1 MDAIEMGEFKD
12 YNVIFGNNGCGK
24 TSLTRAFELLISKDK
39 CIEKYRTIS
48 TAESPSIE
56 FECKDGSYKIE
67 PNSNIGA
74 PSFKVE
80 IYNSGFLH
88 NNAPFNS
95 EFGLKKLDDGIII
108 LEGSVLGEETKEINQ
123 LKNCKE
129 KVEKR
134 KKEIKDENSTET
146 LSAKQESE
154 IKKYDEEIEKIRK
167 KVTSKTIQIILDE
180 IKINNICEVSKNK
193 FKVQEDALTNLEKD
207 FDELDEAM
215 KKFDDLKE
223 MELPKDYQTI
233 KDKLESLF
241 SFDIDK
247 EAGQVSEEIKEHMS
261 KVGREFIEKGIE
273 LQKKMPDNAC
283 PFCTQEITNN
293 IIQVYTSYFN
303 KRIEQFNQDSLEVS
317 GTLKKILEQWNIK
330 EILQSFE
337 RFEPF
342 MKKDFSTNKESLKNA
357 LEQIKV
363 LLEKL
368 QKEVGKKE
376 GAKNEKEF
384 QGIDKKLLENY
395 EKFQKCVDET
405 GNILKQKKEQKK
417 KLDKLKTELK
427 EARIKKAKHDS
438 YDWQKSKEEAERKLS
453 VLNCRHERL
462 NRLLEKINK
471 KLKGL
476 YDQKRPDIETINNYL
491 KALNLPKYSLDKD
504 YRIVL
509 NSDALE
515 NSEAKIILS
524 DGEKT
529 TLAFAYFLA
538 RLKLFYKKED
548 LKNLVVVIDDPIS
561 SLDEQ
566 RIYNTTCLVAKINQE
581 LAREKLSNEENKAQ
595 VFVLTHNHTFMAR
608 LINMI
613 GKHARYLQ
621 LERHQG
627 QLKIVCKDKANGYF
641 DTFYLLLFKE
651 VYEFAKRETV
661 QDDFNEAIN
670 YGNKIRILLE
680 SFLKINFID
689 SFLGEDKTFKE
700 DNIKKLIETADN
712 QVRLSF
718 SNLPFSEN
726 EHSIEDKDA
735 LTKKFLSIIKG
746 LHLESHGSV
755 MDFFSPYKISLED
768 VQEFAKIAI
777 NAMKILNPY
786 QTHSYVESVDK
797 KLKTR
802 NNMRIVFMGTPG
814 FAEVILRALV
824 GNKDIEVVGLFTQM
838 DKPFGRKK
846 ELKAPETKIY
856 ILENHLNIPIFQPQS
871 LKEPE
876 VQILKALK
884 PDFIVVVAYG
894 KILSKEVLS
903 IAPCINV
910 HASLLPK
917 YRGASP
923 IHEMIL
929 NDDKIY
935 GISTMLMDTGLDS
948 GDILESASFLRE
960 DYLDL
965 ETLRSKLVH
974 MGATLLLSTLKNFSS
989 ITRKPQDHAQASF
1002 CKKITKADGL
1012 VGFKDAKSLFL
1023 KSLAFK
1029 SWPEIFLENSLKLL
1043 GVELVEN
1050 EKSHK
1055 EGEILEIDE
1064 KGVLVGCL
1072 KGSVRIARLQAV
1084 GKKPL
1089 KAKDYLNGK
1098 RLKAGGILT

>member
-24 TSLTRAFELLISKDK
+24 TSLTRAFELLISKNK

-56 FECKDGSYKIE
+56 FECKDRSYKIE

-80 IYNSGFLH
+80 IYNSDFLH

-108 LEGSVLGEETKEINQ
+108 LESSVLGEETKEINQ

-134 KKEIKDENSTET
+134 QKKIKDENSTET

-167 KVTSKTIQIILDE
+167 KVTSKTIQITLDE

-303 KRIEQFNQDSLEVS
+303 KSIEQFNQDSLEVS

-342 MKKDFSTNKESLKNA
+342 MKKDSSTNKESLKNA

-368 QKEVGKKE
+368 QKEVDKKW
-376 GAKNEKEF
+376 GVKNKEKF
-384 QGIDKKLLENY
+384 QETDKKLLENY

-405 GNILKQKKEQKK
+405 RNILKQKKGQKE
-417 KLDKLKTELK
+417 KLEKLKTELK

-476 YDQKRPDIETINNYL
+476 YDQKRPDIKTINNYL

-538 RLKLFYKKED
+538 CLKLFYKKED

-670 YGNKIRILLE
+670 YGNKVRILLE

-689 SFLGEDKTFKE
+689 SFLGEDKTFKKE
-700 DNIKKLIETADN
+700 KIEKLIETADGEVELN
-712 QVRLSF
+712 F
-718 SNLPFSEN
+718 SKLPFSEN

-735 LTKKFLSIIKG
+735 LTEKFLSIIKG
-746 LHLESHGSV
+746 LHLESHGSI
-755 MDFFSPYKISLED
+755 MDFFSPYKISLKD
-768 VQEFAKIAI
+768 VQRFARIAI

-786 QTHSYVESVDK
+786 QTHSY
-797 KLKTR
+797 
-802 NNMRIVFMGTPG
+802 M
-814 FAEVILRALV
+814 
-824 GNKDIEVVGLFTQM
+824 EVV
-838 DKPFGRKK
+838 D
-846 ELKAPETKIY
+846 
-856 ILENHLNIPIFQPQS
+856 
-871 LKEPE
+871 
-876 VQILKALK
+876 
-884 PDFIVVVAYG
+884 
-894 KILSKEVLS
+894 
-903 IAPCINV
+903 
-910 HASLLPK
+910 
-917 YRGASP
+917 
-923 IHEMIL
+923 
-929 NDDKIY
+929 
-935 GISTMLMDTGLDS
+935 
-948 GDILESASFLRE
+948 
-960 DYLDL
+960 
-965 ETLRSKLVH
+965 
-974 MGATLLLSTLKNFSS
+974 
-989 ITRKPQDHAQASF
+989 
-1002 CKKITKADGL
+1002 
-1012 VGFKDAKSLFL
+1012 
-1023 KSLAFK
+1023 
-1029 SWPEIFLENSLKLL
+1029 
-1043 GVELVEN
+1043 
-1050 EKSHK
+1050 
-1055 EGEILEIDE
+1055 
-1064 KGVLVGCL
+1064 
-1072 KGSVRIARLQAV
+1072 
-1084 GKKPL
+1084 
-1089 KAKDYLNGK
+1089 
-1098 RLKAGGILT
+1098 

>member
-1 MDAIEMGEFKD
+1 MAINIKKIKSFKAFCGLDAIEMGEFKD

-24 TSLTRAFELLISKDK
+24 TSLTRAFELLIPKNK
-39 CIEKYRTIS
+39 HIEKYCTIS

-56 FECKDGSYKIE
+56 FECKEDGSYKSYKIE
-67 PNSNIGA
+67 PNSNIEE

-80 IYNSGFLH
+80 IYNSDFLH

-95 EFGLKKLDDGIII
+95 EFGLKKLDDGVII

-123 LKNCKE
+123 LKNCRE
-129 KVEKR
+129 KVEKSQ
-134 KKEIKDENSTET
+134 KKIKDENSSET
-146 LSAKQESE
+146 LSAKQESA
-154 IKKYDEEIEKIRK
+154 IKKYDKEIEKIRK
-167 KVTSKTIQIILDE
+167 EMTSKTIQITLDE

-342 MKKDFSTNKESLKNA
+342 MKKDSSTNEESLKNA

-368 QKEVGKKE
+368 QKEVDKKW
-376 GAKNEKEF
+376 GVKNKEKF
-384 QGIDKKLLENY
+384 QETDKKLLENY

-405 GNILKQKKEQKK
+405 RNILKQKKEQKE
-417 KLDKLKTELK
+417 KLEKLKTELK

-462 NRLLEKINK
+462 NRLLEKIDK
-471 KLKGL
+471 KLKEL

-581 LAREKLSNEENKAQ
+581 LAREKLSNEKEKAQ

-613 GKHARYLQ
+613 GKHARYFQ
-621 LERHQG
+621 LERYQG

-651 VYEFAKRETV
+651 VYAFAKRETV

-670 YGNKIRILLE
+670 YVNKVRILLE

-689 SFLGEDKTFKE
+689 SFLGENKTFKE
-700 DNIKKLIETADN
+700 DNIKKLIETADGEVELN
-712 QVRLSF
+712 F
-718 SNLPFSEN
+718 SKLPFSEN

-735 LTKKFLSIIKG
+735 LTEKFLSIIKG

-755 MDFFSPYKISLED
+755 MDFFSPYKISLKD
-768 VQEFAKIAI
+768 IQRFARIAI

-786 QTHSYVESVDK
+786 QIHSY
-797 KLKTR
+797 
-802 NNMRIVFMGTPG
+802 M
-814 FAEVILRALV
+814 
-824 GNKDIEVVGLFTQM
+824 EVV
-838 DKPFGRKK
+838 D
-846 ELKAPETKIY
+846 
-856 ILENHLNIPIFQPQS
+856 
-871 LKEPE
+871 
-876 VQILKALK
+876 
-884 PDFIVVVAYG
+884 
-894 KILSKEVLS
+894 
-903 IAPCINV
+903 
-910 HASLLPK
+910 
-917 YRGASP
+917 
-923 IHEMIL
+923 
-929 NDDKIY
+929 
-935 GISTMLMDTGLDS
+935 
-948 GDILESASFLRE
+948 
-960 DYLDL
+960 
-965 ETLRSKLVH
+965 
-974 MGATLLLSTLKNFSS
+974 
-989 ITRKPQDHAQASF
+989 
-1002 CKKITKADGL
+1002 
-1012 VGFKDAKSLFL
+1012 
-1023 KSLAFK
+1023 
-1029 SWPEIFLENSLKLL
+1029 
-1043 GVELVEN
+1043 
-1050 EKSHK
+1050 
-1055 EGEILEIDE
+1055 
-1064 KGVLVGCL
+1064 
-1072 KGSVRIARLQAV
+1072 
-1084 GKKPL
+1084 
-1089 KAKDYLNGK
+1089 
-1098 RLKAGGILT
+1098 

>member
-1 MDAIEMGEFKD
+1 MDAIEMDEFKH
-12 YNVIFGNNGCGK
+12 YNIIFGNNGCGK
-24 TSLTRAFELLISKDK
+24 TSLTRAFELLISKNK
-39 CIEKYRTIS
+39 HIEKYRTIS

-56 FECKDGSYKIE
+56 FECKDESYTIE

-80 IYNSGFLH
+80 IYNSDFLH

-95 EFGLKKLDDGIII
+95 EFGLKELDDGVII

-123 LKNCKE
+123 LKDFMG
-129 KVEKR
+129 KVEKE
-134 KKEIKDENSTET
+134 KKKIKDENSAET
-146 LSAKQESE
+146 LIAKQESE
-154 IKKYDEEIEKIRK
+154 IKKCDEEIEKIRK
-167 KVTSKTIQIILDE
+167 KVTSRTIQITLDE
-180 IKINNICEVSKNK
+180 IKINNFCEVSKNH
-193 FKVQEDALTNLEKD
+193 FKYQEDALTNLEKD

-215 KKFDDLKE
+215 KEFDDLKE
-223 MELPKDYQTI
+223 MKLPKDYQTI

-247 EAGQVSEEIKEHMS
+247 EAGQVSKEIKEHIS

-293 IIQVYTSYFN
+293 IIQAYTSYFN
-303 KRIEQFNQDSLEVS
+303 KSIEQFNQKSLKMSE
-317 GTLKKILEQWNIK
+317 TLKKILEQWNIK

-342 MKKDFSTNKESLKNA
+342 MKKDFSTNKESLENA

-376 GAKNEKEF
+376 GVKNEKEF
-384 QGIDKKLLENY
+384 QETDKKLSENY
-395 EKFQKCVDET
+395 ENLQKCVDET
-405 GNILKQKKEQKK
+405 RNILKQKKEQKE
-417 KLDKLKTELK
+417 KLEKLKTELK

-515 NSEAKIILS
+515 NSEANIILS

-581 LAREKLSNEENKAQ
+581 LAREKLSNEEDKAQ
-595 VFVLTHNHTFMAR
+595 VFVLTHNHTFMVR
-608 LINMI
+608 LINMV
-613 GKHARYLQ
+613 GKHACYFQ

-627 QLKIVCKDKANGYF
+627 QLKIVCKDKVKGYF

-651 VYEFAKRETV
+651 VYVFAKKEKV

-670 YGNKIRILLE
+670 YGNKVRVLLE
-680 SFLKINFID
+680 GFLKINFIN
-689 SFLGEDKTFKE
+689 SFLGANSVFDEDK
-700 DNIKKLIETADN
+700 IKKLIETADN

-718 SNLPFSEN
+718 SNLPFSN
-726 EHSIEDKDA
+726 EYSIKDKDA
-735 LTKKFLSIIKG
+735 LTEKFLSIIKG

-755 MDFFSPYKISLED
+755 ADVFNPYKISLKD
-768 VQEFAKIAI
+768 VQKFARIAL

-786 QTHSYVESVDK
+786 QTHSYMGSVD
-797 KLKTR
+797 
-802 NNMRIVFMGTPG
+802 
-814 FAEVILRALV
+814 
-824 GNKDIEVVGLFTQM
+824 
-838 DKPFGRKK
+838 
-846 ELKAPETKIY
+846 
-856 ILENHLNIPIFQPQS
+856 
-871 LKEPE
+871 
-876 VQILKALK
+876 
-884 PDFIVVVAYG
+884 
-894 KILSKEVLS
+894 
-903 IAPCINV
+903 
-910 HASLLPK
+910 
-917 YRGASP
+917 
-923 IHEMIL
+923 
-929 NDDKIY
+929 
-935 GISTMLMDTGLDS
+935 
-948 GDILESASFLRE
+948 
-960 DYLDL
+960 
-965 ETLRSKLVH
+965 
-974 MGATLLLSTLKNFSS
+974 
-989 ITRKPQDHAQASF
+989 
-1002 CKKITKADGL
+1002 
-1012 VGFKDAKSLFL
+1012 
-1023 KSLAFK
+1023 
-1029 SWPEIFLENSLKLL
+1029 
-1043 GVELVEN
+1043 
-1050 EKSHK
+1050 
-1055 EGEILEIDE
+1055 
-1064 KGVLVGCL
+1064 
-1072 KGSVRIARLQAV
+1072 
-1084 GKKPL
+1084 
-1089 KAKDYLNGK
+1089 
-1098 RLKAGGILT
+1098 

>member
-1 MDAIEMGEFKD
+1 MAINVKKIKSFKAFCGLNAIEMGEFKD

-24 TSLTRAFELLISKDK
+24 TSLTRAFELLISKNNH
-39 CIEKYRTIS
+39 IEKYRTIS

-56 FECKDGSYKIE
+56 FECEDGSYKIE
-67 PNSNIGA
+67 PNSNIGV

-80 IYNSGFLH
+80 IYNSDFLH

-95 EFGLKKLDDGIII
+95 EFGLKKLDDGVII

-123 LKNCKE
+123 LKNCRE

-134 KKEIKDENSTET
+134 QKKIKDENDTET
-146 LSAKQESE
+146 LSAEQESA

-167 KVTSKTIQIILDE
+167 EVTSKTIQIAPNE

-193 FKVQEDALTNLEKD
+193 FKYQEDVLTNLKKD
-207 FDELDEAM
+207 FDELNETM
-215 KKFDDLKE
+215 KEFDDLKE
-223 MELPKDYQTI
+223 MESPKDYQTI
-233 KDKLESLF
+233 KVKLESLF

-247 EAGQVSEEIKEHMS
+247 EAGQVSEEIKEHIS

-273 LQKKMPDNAC
+273 LQKEMPNNKC
-283 PFCTQEITNN
+283 PFCAQEITNN
-293 IIQVYTSYFN
+293 IIQDYTNYFN
-303 KRIEQFNQDSLEVS
+303 KSIEQFKQDSLEVS

-368 QKEVGKKE
+368 QKEVGKK
-376 GAKNEKEF
+376 GGVKNEKEF
-384 QGIDKKLLENY
+384 QKIDKKLSENY
-395 EKFQKCVDET
+395 EKLQKCAGET
-405 GNILKQKKEQKK
+405 RNILNQKKEQKK
-417 KLDKLKTELK
+417 KLEKLKKDLK

-438 YDWQKSKEEAERKLS
+438 YDSQKSKEEAKRKLS

-462 NRLLEKINK
+462 NRLLEKIDK
-471 KLKGL
+471 KLKEL

-538 RLKLFYKKED
+538 RLKLFYKKEN
-548 LKNLVVVIDDPIS
+548 LKKLVVVIDDPIS

-581 LAREKLSNEENKAQ
+581 LAREKLSNEKEKAQ

-608 LINMI
+608 LINMV
-613 GKHARYLQ
+613 GKHARYFQ
-621 LERHQG
+621 LERYQG
-627 QLKIVCKDKANGYF
+627 QLKIVCKDEVIGYF

-651 VYEFAKRETV
+651 VYAFAKKEKV

-689 SFLGEDKTFKE
+689 SFLGEKSAFGEDK
-700 DNIKKLIETADN
+700 IKKLIEETDN

-718 SNLPFSEN
+718 SNLPFSN
-726 EHSIEDKDA
+726 SIEDKDA
-735 LTKKFLSIIKG
+735 LTEKFLSIIKG
-746 LHLESHGSV
+746 LHLDSHGSV
-755 MDFFSPYKISLED
+755 MDFFSPYKISLKD

-786 QTHSYVESVDK
+786 QTHSY
-797 KLKTR
+797 
-802 NNMRIVFMGTPG
+802 M
-814 FAEVILRALV
+814 
-824 GNKDIEVVGLFTQM
+824 EVV
-838 DKPFGRKK
+838 D
-846 ELKAPETKIY
+846 
-856 ILENHLNIPIFQPQS
+856 
-871 LKEPE
+871 
-876 VQILKALK
+876 
-884 PDFIVVVAYG
+884 
-894 KILSKEVLS
+894 
-903 IAPCINV
+903 
-910 HASLLPK
+910 
-917 YRGASP
+917 
-923 IHEMIL
+923 
-929 NDDKIY
+929 
-935 GISTMLMDTGLDS
+935 
-948 GDILESASFLRE
+948 
-960 DYLDL
+960 
-965 ETLRSKLVH
+965 
-974 MGATLLLSTLKNFSS
+974 
-989 ITRKPQDHAQASF
+989 
-1002 CKKITKADGL
+1002 
-1012 VGFKDAKSLFL
+1012 
-1023 KSLAFK
+1023 
-1029 SWPEIFLENSLKLL
+1029 
-1043 GVELVEN
+1043 
-1050 EKSHK
+1050 
-1055 EGEILEIDE
+1055 
-1064 KGVLVGCL
+1064 
-1072 KGSVRIARLQAV
+1072 
-1084 GKKPL
+1084 
-1089 KAKDYLNGK
+1089 
-1098 RLKAGGILT
+1098 

>member
-24 TSLTRAFELLISKDK
+24 TSLTRAFELLIPKNNR
-39 CIEKYRTIS
+39 IEKYRTIS

-80 IYNSGFLH
+80 IYNSDFLH
-88 NNAPFNS
+88 NNTPFNS
-95 EFGLKKLDDGIII
+95 EFGLKKLDDGVII
-108 LEGSVLGEETKEINQ
+108 LESSVLGEETKEINQ

-134 KKEIKDENSTET
+134 KKKIKDENSTET

-154 IKKYDEEIEKIRK
+154 IKKYDKEIEKIRK
-167 KVTSKTIQIILDE
+167 EMTSKTIQITLDE

-247 EAGQVSEEIKEHMS
+247 EAGQVSEEIKEHIS

-342 MKKDFSTNKESLKNA
+342 MKKDFSTNKESLKKA

-368 QKEVGKKE
+368 QKEVDKKW
-376 GAKNEKEF
+376 GVKNKEKF
-384 QGIDKKLLENY
+384 QETDKKLLENY

-405 GNILKQKKEQKK
+405 RNILNQKKEQKE

-438 YDWQKSKEEAERKLS
+438 YDWQKSKEEAKRKLS
-453 VLNCRHERL
+453 ILNCRHERL
-462 NRLLEKINK
+462 KHLLEKIDK

-529 TLAFAYFLA
+529 TLAFAYFLV
-538 RLKLFYKKED
+538 RLKLFYKKKD

-581 LAREKLSNEENKAQ
+581 LAREKLSNEENKTQ

-670 YGNKIRILLE
+670 YGNKVRILLE

-689 SFLGEDKTFKE
+689 SFLGEDKTFKKE
-700 DNIKKLIETADN
+700 KIEKLIETADGEVELN
-712 QVRLSF
+712 F
-718 SNLPFSEN
+718 SKLPFSEN

-735 LTKKFLSIIKG
+735 LTEKFLSIIKG

-755 MDFFSPYKISLED
+755 IDFFSPYKISLED
-768 VQEFAKIAI
+768 VQRFAKIAI

-786 QTHSYVESVDK
+786 QTQSYMESVDK
-797 KLKTR
+797 KTK
-802 NNMRIVFMGTPG
+802 
-814 FAEVILRALV
+814 
-824 GNKDIEVVGLFTQM
+824 NKE
-838 DKPFGRKK
+838 
-846 ELKAPETKIY
+846 
-856 ILENHLNIPIFQPQS
+856 
-871 LKEPE
+871 
-876 VQILKALK
+876 
-884 PDFIVVVAYG
+884 
-894 KILSKEVLS
+894 
-903 IAPCINV
+903 
-910 HASLLPK
+910 
-917 YRGASP
+917 
-923 IHEMIL
+923 
-929 NDDKIY
+929 
-935 GISTMLMDTGLDS
+935 
-948 GDILESASFLRE
+948 
-960 DYLDL
+960 
-965 ETLRSKLVH
+965 
-974 MGATLLLSTLKNFSS
+974 
-989 ITRKPQDHAQASF
+989 
-1002 CKKITKADGL
+1002 
-1012 VGFKDAKSLFL
+1012 
-1023 KSLAFK
+1023 
-1029 SWPEIFLENSLKLL
+1029 
-1043 GVELVEN
+1043 
-1050 EKSHK
+1050 
-1055 EGEILEIDE
+1055 
-1064 KGVLVGCL
+1064 
-1072 KGSVRIARLQAV
+1072 
-1084 GKKPL
+1084 
-1089 KAKDYLNGK
+1089 
-1098 RLKAGGILT
+1098 

>member
-1 MDAIEMGEFKD
+1 MAINIKKIKSFKAFCGLDAIEMGEFKD

-24 TSLTRAFELLISKDK
+24 TSLTRAFELLISKNK
-39 CIEKYRTIS
+39 HIEKYRTIS

-56 FECKDGSYKIE
+56 FECKDRSYKIE

-80 IYNSGFLH
+80 IYNSDFLH

-95 EFGLKKLDDGIII
+95 EFGLKKLDDGVII

-123 LKNCKE
+123 LKNCRE

-134 KKEIKDENSTET
+134 QKKIKDENDTET
-146 LSAKQESE
+146 LSAEQESE

-167 KVTSKTIQIILDE
+167 EVTSKPIQITLDD
-180 IKINNICEVSKNK
+180 IKVDDICKVSKNK
-193 FKVQEDALTNLEKD
+193 FKVQEDTLTNLEKD
-207 FDELDEAM
+207 FDELYESM

-273 LQKKMPDNAC
+273 LQKEMPNNKC
-283 PFCTQEITNN
+283 PFCAQEITNN
-293 IIQVYTSYFN
+293 IIQDYTNYFN
-303 KRIEQFNQDSLEVS
+303 KSIEQFKQDSLEVS

-337 RFEPF
+337 RFELF

-368 QKEVGKKE
+368 QKEVGKK
-376 GAKNEKEF
+376 GGVKNEKEF
-384 QGIDKKLLENY
+384 QKIDKKLSENY
-395 EKFQKCVDET
+395 EKLQKCVNET
-405 GNILKQKKEQKK
+405 RNILNQKKEQKE
-417 KLDKLKTELK
+417 KLEKLKTDLK

-462 NRLLEKINK
+462 NRLLEKIDK

-651 VYEFAKRETV
+651 VYAFAKKEKV
-661 QDDFNEAIN
+661 QDNFNEAIN
-670 YGNKIRILLE
+670 YGNKIRTLLE

-689 SFLGEDKTFKE
+689 SFLGGNNVFEKDK
-700 DNIKKLIETADN
+700 IKKLIETAN
-712 QVRLSF
+712 REVALNF
-718 SNLPFSEN
+718 SKLPFN
-726 EHSIEDKDA
+726 KDNNCNIKNKDM
-735 LTKKFLSIIKG
+735 LLKEILRIVKG
-746 LHLESHGSV
+746 LHLDSHGSV
-755 MDFFSPYKISLED
+755 MDFFSPYKISLKD

-786 QTHSYVESVDK
+786 QTHSYMGSVD
-797 KLKTR
+797 
-802 NNMRIVFMGTPG
+802 
-814 FAEVILRALV
+814 
-824 GNKDIEVVGLFTQM
+824 
-838 DKPFGRKK
+838 
-846 ELKAPETKIY
+846 
-856 ILENHLNIPIFQPQS
+856 
-871 LKEPE
+871 
-876 VQILKALK
+876 
-884 PDFIVVVAYG
+884 
-894 KILSKEVLS
+894 
-903 IAPCINV
+903 
-910 HASLLPK
+910 
-917 YRGASP
+917 
-923 IHEMIL
+923 
-929 NDDKIY
+929 
-935 GISTMLMDTGLDS
+935 
-948 GDILESASFLRE
+948 
-960 DYLDL
+960 
-965 ETLRSKLVH
+965 
-974 MGATLLLSTLKNFSS
+974 
-989 ITRKPQDHAQASF
+989 
-1002 CKKITKADGL
+1002 
-1012 VGFKDAKSLFL
+1012 
-1023 KSLAFK
+1023 
-1029 SWPEIFLENSLKLL
+1029 
-1043 GVELVEN
+1043 
-1050 EKSHK
+1050 
-1055 EGEILEIDE
+1055 
-1064 KGVLVGCL
+1064 
-1072 KGSVRIARLQAV
+1072 
-1084 GKKPL
+1084 
-1089 KAKDYLNGK
+1089 
-1098 RLKAGGILT
+1098 

>member
-80 IYNSGFLH
+80 IYNSDFLH

-134 KKEIKDENSTET
+134 KKKIKNENSAET

-154 IKKYDEEIEKIRK
+154 IKKYDKEIEKIRK
-167 KVTSKTIQIILDE
+167 EMTSKTIQITLDE

-261 KVGREFIEKGIE
+261 KVEREFIEKGIE
-273 LQKKMPDNAC
+273 LQKKMPDNAY

-317 GTLKKILEQWNIK
+317 GILKKILEQWNIK

-342 MKKDFSTNKESLKNA
+342 MKKDSSTNKESLKNA

-368 QKEVGKKE
+368 QKEVDKKW
-376 GAKNEKEF
+376 GVKNKEKF
-384 QGIDKKLLENY
+384 QETDKKLLENY

-405 GNILKQKKEQKK
+405 RNILKQKKEQKE
-417 KLDKLKTELK
+417 KLEKLKTELK

-438 YDWQKSKEEAERKLS
+438 YDWQKSKEEAKRKLS
-453 VLNCRHERL
+453 ILNRGHKRL
-462 NRLLEKINK
+462 NRLLEKIDK
-471 KLKGL
+471 KLKEL

-548 LKNLVVVIDDPIS
+548 LKKLVVVIDDPIS

-581 LAREKLSNEENKAQ
+581 LAREKLSNNEDKAQ
-595 VFVLTHNHTFMAR
+595 VFVLTHNHTFIAR
-608 LINMI
+608 LINMV
-613 GKHARYLQ
+613 GKHARYFQ

-627 QLKIVCKDKANGYF
+627 QLKIVCKDEVKGYF

-651 VYEFAKRETV
+651 VYAFAKKEKV

-670 YGNKIRILLE
+670 YGNKVRILLE
-680 SFLKINFID
+680 SFLKINFIN

-700 DNIKKLIETADN
+700 DNIKKLIETVDN

-726 EHSIEDKDA
+726 EHSIIEDKDA

-768 VQEFAKIAI
+768 VQRFTKIAI

-786 QTHSYVESVDK
+786 QTQSYMESVDK
-797 KLKTR
+797 KTK
-802 NNMRIVFMGTPG
+802 
-814 FAEVILRALV
+814 
-824 GNKDIEVVGLFTQM
+824 NKE
-838 DKPFGRKK
+838 
-846 ELKAPETKIY
+846 
-856 ILENHLNIPIFQPQS
+856 
-871 LKEPE
+871 
-876 VQILKALK
+876 
-884 PDFIVVVAYG
+884 
-894 KILSKEVLS
+894 
-903 IAPCINV
+903 
-910 HASLLPK
+910 
-917 YRGASP
+917 
-923 IHEMIL
+923 
-929 NDDKIY
+929 
-935 GISTMLMDTGLDS
+935 
-948 GDILESASFLRE
+948 
-960 DYLDL
+960 
-965 ETLRSKLVH
+965 
-974 MGATLLLSTLKNFSS
+974 
-989 ITRKPQDHAQASF
+989 
-1002 CKKITKADGL
+1002 
-1012 VGFKDAKSLFL
+1012 
-1023 KSLAFK
+1023 
-1029 SWPEIFLENSLKLL
+1029 
-1043 GVELVEN
+1043 
-1050 EKSHK
+1050 
-1055 EGEILEIDE
+1055 
-1064 KGVLVGCL
+1064 
-1072 KGSVRIARLQAV
+1072 
-1084 GKKPL
+1084 
-1089 KAKDYLNGK
+1089 
-1098 RLKAGGILT
+1098 

>member
-1 MDAIEMGEFKD
+1 MAINVKKIKSFKAFCGLNAIEMGEFKD

-24 TSLTRAFELLISKDK
+24 TSLTRAFELLISKNNH
-39 CIEKYRTIS
+39 IEKYRTIS

-56 FECKDGSYKIE
+56 FECEDGSYKIE
-67 PNSNIGA
+67 PNSNIGV

-80 IYNSGFLH
+80 IYNSDFLH

-95 EFGLKKLDDGIII
+95 EFGLKKLDDGVII

-123 LKNCKE
+123 LKNCRE

-134 KKEIKDENSTET
+134 QKKIKDENDTET
-146 LSAKQESE
+146 LSAEQESA

-167 KVTSKTIQIILDE
+167 EVTSKTIQIAPNE

-193 FKVQEDALTNLEKD
+193 FKYQEDVLTNLKKD
-207 FDELDEAM
+207 FDELNETM
-215 KKFDDLKE
+215 KEFDDLKE
-223 MELPKDYQTI
+223 MESPKDYQDYQTI
-233 KDKLESLF
+233 KVKLESLF

-247 EAGQVSEEIKEHMS
+247 EAGQVSKEIKEHIS

-273 LQKKMPDNAC
+273 LQKEMPDNAC
-283 PFCTQEITNN
+283 PFCKQEIINN
-293 IIQVYTSYFN
+293 IIQAYTSYFN
-303 KRIEQFNQDSLEVS
+303 KSIEQFKQDSLEVS

-368 QKEVGKKE
+368 QKEVDKKE
-376 GAKNEKEF
+376 GVKDKEKF
-384 QGIDKKLLENY
+384 QEIDKKLSENY
-395 EKFQKCVDET
+395 EKLQKCAGET
-405 GNILKQKKEQKK
+405 RNILNQKKEQKK
-417 KLDKLKTELK
+417 KLEKLKKDLK

-438 YDWQKSKEEAERKLS
+438 YDSQKSKEEAKRKLS

-462 NRLLEKINK
+462 NRLLEKIDK
-471 KLKGL
+471 KLKEL

-538 RLKLFYKKED
+538 RLKLFYKKEN
-548 LKNLVVVIDDPIS
+548 LKKLVVVIDDPIS

-581 LAREKLSNEENKAQ
+581 LAREKLSNEKEKAQ

-608 LINMI
+608 LINMV
-613 GKHARYLQ
+613 GKHARYFQ
-621 LERHQG
+621 LERYQG
-627 QLKIVCKDKANGYF
+627 QLKIVCKDEVIGYF

-651 VYEFAKRETV
+651 VYAFAKKEKV

-689 SFLGEDKTFKE
+689 SFLGEKSAFGEDK
-700 DNIKKLIETADN
+700 IKKLIEETDN

-718 SNLPFSEN
+718 SNLPFSN
-726 EHSIEDKDA
+726 SIEDKDA
-735 LTKKFLSIIKG
+735 LTEKFLSIIKG
-746 LHLESHGSV
+746 LHLDSHGSV
-755 MDFFSPYKISLED
+755 MDFFSPYKISLKD

-786 QTHSYVESVDK
+786 QTHSY
-797 KLKTR
+797 
-802 NNMRIVFMGTPG
+802 M
-814 FAEVILRALV
+814 
-824 GNKDIEVVGLFTQM
+824 EVV
-838 DKPFGRKK
+838 D
-846 ELKAPETKIY
+846 
-856 ILENHLNIPIFQPQS
+856 
-871 LKEPE
+871 
-876 VQILKALK
+876 
-884 PDFIVVVAYG
+884 
-894 KILSKEVLS
+894 
-903 IAPCINV
+903 
-910 HASLLPK
+910 
-917 YRGASP
+917 
-923 IHEMIL
+923 
-929 NDDKIY
+929 
-935 GISTMLMDTGLDS
+935 
-948 GDILESASFLRE
+948 
-960 DYLDL
+960 
-965 ETLRSKLVH
+965 
-974 MGATLLLSTLKNFSS
+974 
-989 ITRKPQDHAQASF
+989 
-1002 CKKITKADGL
+1002 
-1012 VGFKDAKSLFL
+1012 
-1023 KSLAFK
+1023 
-1029 SWPEIFLENSLKLL
+1029 
-1043 GVELVEN
+1043 
-1050 EKSHK
+1050 
-1055 EGEILEIDE
+1055 
-1064 KGVLVGCL
+1064 
-1072 KGSVRIARLQAV
+1072 
-1084 GKKPL
+1084 
-1089 KAKDYLNGK
+1089 
-1098 RLKAGGILT
+1098 

>member
-1 MDAIEMGEFKD
+1 MAINVKKIKSFKAFCGLNAIEMGEFKD

-24 TSLTRAFELLISKDK
+24 TSLTRAFELLISKNNH
-39 CIEKYRTIS
+39 IEKYRTIS

-56 FECKDGSYKIE
+56 FECEDGSYKIE

-80 IYNSGFLH
+80 IYNSDFLH

-95 EFGLKKLDDGIII
+95 EFGLKKLDDGVII

-123 LKNCKE
+123 LKNCRE

-134 KKEIKDENSTET
+134 QKKIKDENDTET
-146 LSAKQESE
+146 LSAEQESA

-167 KVTSKTIQIILDE
+167 EVTSKTIQIAPSE

-215 KKFDDLKE
+215 KDFDDLKE

-247 EAGQVSEEIKEHMS
+247 EAGQVSEEIKEHIS

-303 KRIEQFNQDSLEVS
+303 KRIEQFKQDSLEVS

-337 RFEPF
+337 KFKPF
-342 MKKDFSTNKESLKNA
+342 IEDFSTNKESLENA

-368 QKEVGKKE
+368 QKEADKKE
-376 GAKNEKEF
+376 GVKNKENF
-384 QGIDKKLLENY
+384 QEINKKLLENY
-395 EKFQKCVDET
+395 KKLQQCVDET
-405 GNILKQKKEQKK
+405 RNILNQKKEQKK
-417 KLDKLKTELK
+417 KLEKLKTELK

-438 YDWQKSKEEAERKLS
+438 YDCQKSKEEAKRKLS
-453 VLNCRHERL
+453 VLNCRLERL
-462 NRLLEKINK
+462 KRLLEKIDK

-476 YDQKRPDIETINNYL
+476 YDQKRHDIGTINNYL

-529 TLAFAYFLA
+529 TLTFAYFLA
-538 RLKLFYKKED
+538 RLKLFYKKEG
-548 LKNLVVVIDDPIS
+548 LKKLVVVIDDPIS

-581 LAREKLSNEENKAQ
+581 LAREKLSNEKEEKEKVQ

-613 GKHARYLQ
+613 GKHARYFQ
-621 LERHQG
+621 LERYQG
-627 QLKIVCKDKANGYF
+627 QLKIVCKNKVKGYF

-651 VYEFAKRETV
+651 VYAFAKKEKA

-689 SFLGEDKTFKE
+689 SFLGENSAFGEDK
-700 DNIKKLIETADN
+700 IKKLIETADN

-726 EHSIEDKDA
+726 GHSIEDKDA
-735 LTKKFLSIIKG
+735 LTEKFLSIIKG

-768 VQEFAKIAI
+768 VQKFAKIAI

-786 QTHSYVESVDK
+786 QTHSYMVSVD
-797 KLKTR
+797 
-802 NNMRIVFMGTPG
+802 
-814 FAEVILRALV
+814 
-824 GNKDIEVVGLFTQM
+824 
-838 DKPFGRKK
+838 
-846 ELKAPETKIY
+846 
-856 ILENHLNIPIFQPQS
+856 
-871 LKEPE
+871 
-876 VQILKALK
+876 
-884 PDFIVVVAYG
+884 
-894 KILSKEVLS
+894 
-903 IAPCINV
+903 
-910 HASLLPK
+910 
-917 YRGASP
+917 
-923 IHEMIL
+923 
-929 NDDKIY
+929 
-935 GISTMLMDTGLDS
+935 
-948 GDILESASFLRE
+948 
-960 DYLDL
+960 
-965 ETLRSKLVH
+965 
-974 MGATLLLSTLKNFSS
+974 
-989 ITRKPQDHAQASF
+989 
-1002 CKKITKADGL
+1002 
-1012 VGFKDAKSLFL
+1012 
-1023 KSLAFK
+1023 
-1029 SWPEIFLENSLKLL
+1029 
-1043 GVELVEN
+1043 
-1050 EKSHK
+1050 
-1055 EGEILEIDE
+1055 
-1064 KGVLVGCL
+1064 
-1072 KGSVRIARLQAV
+1072 
-1084 GKKPL
+1084 
-1089 KAKDYLNGK
+1089 
-1098 RLKAGGILT
+1098 

>member
-1 MDAIEMGEFKD
+1 MAINIKKIKSFKAFCGLDAIEMGEFKD

-24 TSLTRAFELLISKDK
+24 TSLTRAFELLIPKNK
-39 CIEKYRTIS
+39 HIEKYRTIS

-56 FECKDGSYKIE
+56 FECKDGNYKIE

-80 IYNSGFLH
+80 IYNSDFLH
-88 NNAPFNS
+88 NNASFNS
-95 EFGLKKLDDGIII
+95 EFGLKKLDDGVII

-123 LKNCKE
+123 LKNCRE

-134 KKEIKDENSTET
+134 QKKIKDENSAET
-146 LSAKQESE
+146 LSAEQESA
-154 IKKYDEEIEKIRK
+154 IKKCDEEIEKIRK
-167 KVTSKTIQIILDE
+167 KVTSKTIQITPNE
-180 IKINNICEVSKNK
+180 IKINNICEVSKNH

-223 MELPKDYQTI
+223 MELAKDYQTI

-247 EAGQVSEEIKEHMS
+247 EAGEVSEEIKEHIS

-273 LQKKMPDNAC
+273 LQKEMPDNAC
-283 PFCTQEITNN
+283 PFCTQEISNN
-293 IIQVYTSYFN
+293 IIQAYTSYFN
-303 KRIEQFNQDSLEVS
+303 KRIEQFNQDSLGVS

-357 LEQIKV
+357 LEQIRV

-368 QKEVGKKE
+368 QKEVDKKE
-376 GAKNEKEF
+376 GVKNEKEF
-384 QGIDKKLLENY
+384 QEIDKKLSENY
-395 EKFQKCVDET
+395 EKLQQCVNET

-417 KLDKLKTELK
+417 KLDKLKAELK

-438 YDWQKSKEEAERKLS
+438 YDWQKSKEEAKRKLS
-453 VLNCRHERL
+453 ILNRGHERL
-462 NRLLEKINK
+462 KRLLEKIDK
-471 KLKGL
+471 KLKEL

-548 LKNLVVVIDDPIS
+548 LKKLVVVIDDPIS

-581 LAREKLSNEENKAQ
+581 LAREKLSNEEKAQ

-608 LINMI
+608 LINMV
-613 GKHARYLQ
+613 GKHARYFQ
-621 LERHQG
+621 LERHQW
-627 QLKIVCKDKANGYF
+627 QLKIVCKDEVKGYF

-651 VYEFAKRETV
+651 VYAFAKKETV

-689 SFLGEDKTFKE
+689 SFLGEDKIFKKE
-700 DNIKKLIETADN
+700 KIEKLIETADD

-718 SNLPFSEN
+718 SSLPFSKN
-726 EHSIEDKDA
+726 EHSISIIDDKDA
-735 LTKKFLSIIKG
+735 LTEKFLSIIKG
-746 LHLESHGSV
+746 LHLDSHGSV

-768 VQEFAKIAI
+768 VQKFARIAI

-786 QTHSYVESVDK
+786 QTHSYMVSVD
-797 KLKTR
+797 
-802 NNMRIVFMGTPG
+802 
-814 FAEVILRALV
+814 
-824 GNKDIEVVGLFTQM
+824 
-838 DKPFGRKK
+838 
-846 ELKAPETKIY
+846 
-856 ILENHLNIPIFQPQS
+856 
-871 LKEPE
+871 
-876 VQILKALK
+876 
-884 PDFIVVVAYG
+884 
-894 KILSKEVLS
+894 
-903 IAPCINV
+903 
-910 HASLLPK
+910 
-917 YRGASP
+917 
-923 IHEMIL
+923 
-929 NDDKIY
+929 
-935 GISTMLMDTGLDS
+935 
-948 GDILESASFLRE
+948 
-960 DYLDL
+960 
-965 ETLRSKLVH
+965 
-974 MGATLLLSTLKNFSS
+974 
-989 ITRKPQDHAQASF
+989 
-1002 CKKITKADGL
+1002 
-1012 VGFKDAKSLFL
+1012 
-1023 KSLAFK
+1023 
-1029 SWPEIFLENSLKLL
+1029 
-1043 GVELVEN
+1043 
-1050 EKSHK
+1050 
-1055 EGEILEIDE
+1055 
-1064 KGVLVGCL
+1064 
-1072 KGSVRIARLQAV
+1072 
-1084 GKKPL
+1084 
-1089 KAKDYLNGK
+1089 
-1098 RLKAGGILT
+1098 

>member
-1 MDAIEMGEFKD
+1 MAINVKKIKSFKAFCGLNAIEMGEFKD

-24 TSLTRAFELLISKDK
+24 TSLTRAFELLISKNK
-39 CIEKYRTIS
+39 HIEKYRTIS

-67 PNSNIGA
+67 PNNNIGV

-80 IYNSGFLH
+80 IYNSDFLH
-88 NNAPFNS
+88 NNVPFNS
-95 EFGLKKLDDGIII
+95 EFGFKKLDDGVII

-123 LKNCKE
+123 LKNCRE

-134 KKEIKDENSTET
+134 QKKIKDENDTET
-146 LSAKQESE
+146 LSAEQESK
-154 IKKYDEEIEKIRK
+154 IKEYDEEIEKIRK
-167 KVTSKTIQIILDE
+167 EVTSKIKITLDD
-180 IKINNICEVSKNK
+180 IKINNICEVSKDD

-207 FDELDEAM
+207 FDELDKAM

-247 EAGQVSEEIKEHMS
+247 EAGQVSEEIKEHIS

-273 LQKKMPDNAC
+273 LQKEMPNNKC
-283 PFCTQEITNN
+283 PFCAQEITNN
-293 IIQVYTSYFN
+293 IIQDYTNYFN
-303 KRIEQFNQDSLEVS
+303 KSIEQFKQDSLEVS

-368 QKEVGKKE
+368 QKEVGKK
-376 GAKNEKEF
+376 GGVKNEKEF
-384 QGIDKKLLENY
+384 QEIDKKLSENY
-395 EKFQKCVDET
+395 EKLQKCVNET
-405 GNILKQKKEQKK
+405 RNILNQKKEQKE
-417 KLDKLKTELK
+417 KLEKLKTDLK

-438 YDWQKSKEEAERKLS
+438 YDWQKSKERVKRKLS
-453 VLNCRHERL
+453 ILNRGYERL
-462 NRLLEKINK
+462 NRLLEKIDK
-471 KLKGL
+471 KLKEL
-476 YDQKRPDIETINNYL
+476 YNQKRPDIETINNYL

-581 LAREKLSNEENKAQ
+581 LAREKLSNKEDKAQ
-595 VFVLTHNHTFMAR
+595 VFVLTHNHTFMVR
-608 LINMI
+608 LINMV
-613 GKHARYLQ
+613 GKHARYFQ

-627 QLKIVCKDKANGYF
+627 QLKIVCKDEVKGYF

-651 VYEFAKRETV
+651 VYAFAKKEKV

-689 SFLGEDKTFKE
+689 SFLGEKSAFGEDK
-700 DNIKKLIETADN
+700 IKKLIETADGEVKLN
-712 QVRLSF
+712 F
-718 SNLPFSEN
+718 SKLPFSEN
-726 EHSIEDKDA
+726 EHSIIEDKDV

-746 LHLESHGSV
+746 LHLDSHGSV
-755 MDFFSPYKISLED
+755 MDFFSPYKISLEN

-786 QTHSYVESVDK
+786 QTQSYMGSVDK
-797 KLKTR
+797 KTK
-802 NNMRIVFMGTPG
+802 
-814 FAEVILRALV
+814 
-824 GNKDIEVVGLFTQM
+824 NKE
-838 DKPFGRKK
+838 
-846 ELKAPETKIY
+846 
-856 ILENHLNIPIFQPQS
+856 
-871 LKEPE
+871 
-876 VQILKALK
+876 
-884 PDFIVVVAYG
+884 
-894 KILSKEVLS
+894 
-903 IAPCINV
+903 
-910 HASLLPK
+910 
-917 YRGASP
+917 
-923 IHEMIL
+923 
-929 NDDKIY
+929 
-935 GISTMLMDTGLDS
+935 
-948 GDILESASFLRE
+948 
-960 DYLDL
+960 
-965 ETLRSKLVH
+965 
-974 MGATLLLSTLKNFSS
+974 
-989 ITRKPQDHAQASF
+989 
-1002 CKKITKADGL
+1002 
-1012 VGFKDAKSLFL
+1012 
-1023 KSLAFK
+1023 
-1029 SWPEIFLENSLKLL
+1029 
-1043 GVELVEN
+1043 
-1050 EKSHK
+1050 
-1055 EGEILEIDE
+1055 
-1064 KGVLVGCL
+1064 
-1072 KGSVRIARLQAV
+1072 
-1084 GKKPL
+1084 
-1089 KAKDYLNGK
+1089 
-1098 RLKAGGILT
+1098 

>member
-1 MDAIEMGEFKD
+1 MAINIKKIKSFKAFCGLDAIEMGEFKD

-24 TSLTRAFELLISKDK
+24 TSLTRAFELLISKNK

-80 IYNSGFLH
+80 IYNSDFLH

-108 LEGSVLGEETKEINQ
+108 LESSVLGEETKEINQ

-134 KKEIKDENSTET
+134 QKKIKDENSAET

-167 KVTSKTIQIILDE
+167 KVTSKTIQITLDE

-303 KRIEQFNQDSLEVS
+303 KSIEQFNQDSLEVS
-317 GTLKKILEQWNIK
+317 GTLKEILEQWNIE

-337 RFEPF
+337 RFKPF

-357 LEQIKV
+357 LDQIKD
-363 LLEKL
+363 LLKELQEEVDKKCGVKNKEK
-368 QKEVGKKE
+368 
-376 GAKNEKEF
+376 F
-384 QGIDKKLLENY
+384 QETDKKLSENY
-395 EKFQKCVDET
+395 KKLQQCVDET
-405 GNILKQKKEQKK
+405 GNILNQKKEQEEKLK
-417 KLDKLKTELK
+417 KLETELK

-566 RIYNTTCLVAKINQE
+566 RIYNTTCLVAKINQD

-670 YGNKIRILLE
+670 YGNKVRILLE

-689 SFLGEDKTFKE
+689 SFLGEDKTFKKE
-700 DNIKKLIETADN
+700 KIEKLIETADGEVELN
-712 QVRLSF
+712 F
-718 SNLPFSEN
+718 SKLPFSEN

-735 LTKKFLSIIKG
+735 LTEKFLSIIKG
-746 LHLESHGSV
+746 LHLESHGSI
-755 MDFFSPYKISLED
+755 MDFFSPYKISLKD
-768 VQEFAKIAI
+768 VQRFARIAI

-786 QTHSYVESVDK
+786 QTHSY
-797 KLKTR
+797 
-802 NNMRIVFMGTPG
+802 M
-814 FAEVILRALV
+814 
-824 GNKDIEVVGLFTQM
+824 EVV
-838 DKPFGRKK
+838 D
-846 ELKAPETKIY
+846 
-856 ILENHLNIPIFQPQS
+856 
-871 LKEPE
+871 
-876 VQILKALK
+876 
-884 PDFIVVVAYG
+884 
-894 KILSKEVLS
+894 
-903 IAPCINV
+903 
-910 HASLLPK
+910 
-917 YRGASP
+917 
-923 IHEMIL
+923 
-929 NDDKIY
+929 
-935 GISTMLMDTGLDS
+935 
-948 GDILESASFLRE
+948 
-960 DYLDL
+960 
-965 ETLRSKLVH
+965 
-974 MGATLLLSTLKNFSS
+974 
-989 ITRKPQDHAQASF
+989 
-1002 CKKITKADGL
+1002 
-1012 VGFKDAKSLFL
+1012 
-1023 KSLAFK
+1023 
-1029 SWPEIFLENSLKLL
+1029 
-1043 GVELVEN
+1043 
-1050 EKSHK
+1050 
-1055 EGEILEIDE
+1055 
-1064 KGVLVGCL
+1064 
-1072 KGSVRIARLQAV
+1072 
-1084 GKKPL
+1084 
-1089 KAKDYLNGK
+1089 
-1098 RLKAGGILT
+1098 

>member
-1 MDAIEMGEFKD
+1 MDAIEMGEFKN

-24 TSLTRAFELLISKDK
+24 TSLTRAFELLISKNK

-80 IYNSGFLH
+80 IYNSDFLH

-108 LEGSVLGEETKEINQ
+108 LESSVLGEETKEINQ

-134 KKEIKDENSTET
+134 QKKIKDENSAET

-167 KVTSKTIQIILDE
+167 KVTSKTIQITLDE

-342 MKKDFSTNKESLKNA
+342 MKKDSSTNKESLKNA

-368 QKEVGKKE
+368 QKEVDKKW
-376 GAKNEKEF
+376 GVKNKEKF
-384 QGIDKKLLENY
+384 QETDKKLLENY

-405 GNILKQKKEQKK
+405 RNILKQKKGQKE
-417 KLDKLKTELK
+417 KLEKLKTELK
-427 EARIKKAKHDS
+427 EARIKKAKYDS

-476 YDQKRPDIETINNYL
+476 YDQKRPDIKTINSYL

-627 QLKIVCKDKANGYF
+627 QLKIVCKDKVNGYF

-670 YGNKIRILLE
+670 YGNKVRILLE

-689 SFLGEDKTFKE
+689 SFLGEDKTFKKE
-700 DNIKKLIETADN
+700 KIEKLIETADGEVELN
-712 QVRLSF
+712 F
-718 SNLPFSEN
+718 SKLPFSEN

-735 LTKKFLSIIKG
+735 LTEKFLSIIKG
-746 LHLESHGSV
+746 LHLESHGSI
-755 MDFFSPYKISLED
+755 MDFFSPYKISLKD
-768 VQEFAKIAI
+768 VQRFARIAI

-786 QTHSYVESVDK
+786 QTHSY
-797 KLKTR
+797 
-802 NNMRIVFMGTPG
+802 M
-814 FAEVILRALV
+814 
-824 GNKDIEVVGLFTQM
+824 EVV
-838 DKPFGRKK
+838 D
-846 ELKAPETKIY
+846 
-856 ILENHLNIPIFQPQS
+856 
-871 LKEPE
+871 
-876 VQILKALK
+876 
-884 PDFIVVVAYG
+884 
-894 KILSKEVLS
+894 
-903 IAPCINV
+903 
-910 HASLLPK
+910 
-917 YRGASP
+917 
-923 IHEMIL
+923 
-929 NDDKIY
+929 
-935 GISTMLMDTGLDS
+935 
-948 GDILESASFLRE
+948 
-960 DYLDL
+960 
-965 ETLRSKLVH
+965 
-974 MGATLLLSTLKNFSS
+974 
-989 ITRKPQDHAQASF
+989 
-1002 CKKITKADGL
+1002 
-1012 VGFKDAKSLFL
+1012 
-1023 KSLAFK
+1023 
-1029 SWPEIFLENSLKLL
+1029 
-1043 GVELVEN
+1043 
-1050 EKSHK
+1050 
-1055 EGEILEIDE
+1055 
-1064 KGVLVGCL
+1064 
-1072 KGSVRIARLQAV
+1072 
-1084 GKKPL
+1084 
-1089 KAKDYLNGK
+1089 
-1098 RLKAGGILT
+1098 

>member
-1 MDAIEMGEFKD
+1 MAINIKKIKSFKAFCGLDAIEMGEFKD

-24 TSLTRAFELLISKDK
+24 TSLTRAFELLIPKNNR
-39 CIEKYRTIS
+39 IEKYRTIS

-56 FECKDGSYKIE
+56 FELKKDESYKSYKIE

-80 IYNSGFLH
+80 IYNSDFLH
-88 NNAPFNS
+88 NNVPFNS
-95 EFGLKKLDDGIII
+95 EFGLKKLDDGVII

-123 LKNCKE
+123 LKNCRE

-134 KKEIKDENSTET
+134 QKKIKDENSAET
-146 LSAKQESE
+146 LSAEQESA
-154 IKKYDEEIEKIRK
+154 IKKCDEEIEKIRK
-167 KVTSKTIQIILDE
+167 KVTSKTIQITPNE
-180 IKINNICEVSKNK
+180 IKINNICEVSKNH

-207 FDELDEAM
+207 FDELNEAM

-233 KDKLESLF
+233 KDKLKSLF

-247 EAGQVSEEIKEHMS
+247 EAGEVSEEIKEHIS

-273 LQKKMPDNAC
+273 LQKEMPDNAC
-283 PFCTQEITNN
+283 PFCTQEISNN
-293 IIQVYTSYFN
+293 IIQAYTSYFN
-303 KRIEQFNQDSLEVS
+303 KRIEQFNQDSLGVS

-368 QKEVGKKE
+368 QKEVDKKE
-376 GAKNEKEF
+376 GVKNEKEF
-384 QGIDKKLLENY
+384 QEIDKKLSENY
-395 EKFQKCVDET
+395 EKLQQCVNET

-417 KLDKLKTELK
+417 KLDKLKAELK

-438 YDWQKSKEEAERKLS
+438 YDWQKSKEEAKRKLS
-453 VLNCRHERL
+453 ILNRGHERL
-462 NRLLEKINK
+462 KRLLEKIDK
-471 KLKGL
+471 KFKEL

-538 RLKLFYKKED
+538 HLKLFYKKED
-548 LKNLVVVIDDPIS
+548 LKKLVVVIDDPIS

-581 LAREKLSNEENKAQ
+581 LAREKLSNKDEMQ

-608 LINMI
+608 LINMV
-613 GKHARYLQ
+613 GKHARYFQ

-627 QLKIVCKDKANGYF
+627 QLKIVCKDEVKGYF

-651 VYEFAKRETV
+651 VYAFAKKEKV

-700 DNIKKLIETADN
+700 DKIKKLIETADN

-718 SNLPFSEN
+718 SNLSFSEN
-726 EHSIEDKDA
+726 ALSIKDKDA
-735 LTKKFLSIIKG
+735 LAEKFLSIIKG
-746 LHLESHGSV
+746 LHLDSHGSV

-768 VQEFAKIAI
+768 VQKFARIAI

-786 QTHSYVESVDK
+786 QTHSYMESVDK
-797 KLKTR
+797 
-802 NNMRIVFMGTPG
+802 
-814 FAEVILRALV
+814 
-824 GNKDIEVVGLFTQM
+824 NKE
-838 DKPFGRKK
+838 
-846 ELKAPETKIY
+846 
-856 ILENHLNIPIFQPQS
+856 
-871 LKEPE
+871 
-876 VQILKALK
+876 
-884 PDFIVVVAYG
+884 
-894 KILSKEVLS
+894 
-903 IAPCINV
+903 
-910 HASLLPK
+910 
-917 YRGASP
+917 
-923 IHEMIL
+923 
-929 NDDKIY
+929 
-935 GISTMLMDTGLDS
+935 
-948 GDILESASFLRE
+948 
-960 DYLDL
+960 
-965 ETLRSKLVH
+965 
-974 MGATLLLSTLKNFSS
+974 
-989 ITRKPQDHAQASF
+989 
-1002 CKKITKADGL
+1002 
-1012 VGFKDAKSLFL
+1012 
-1023 KSLAFK
+1023 
-1029 SWPEIFLENSLKLL
+1029 
-1043 GVELVEN
+1043 
-1050 EKSHK
+1050 
-1055 EGEILEIDE
+1055 
-1064 KGVLVGCL
+1064 
-1072 KGSVRIARLQAV
+1072 
-1084 GKKPL
+1084 
-1089 KAKDYLNGK
+1089 
-1098 RLKAGGILT
+1098 

>member
-1 MDAIEMGEFKD
+1 MAINIKKIKSFKAFCGLDAIEMSEFKD

-24 TSLTRAFELLISKDK
+24 TSLTRAFELLIPKNK
-39 CIEKYRTIS
+39 HIEKYRTIS

-56 FECKDGSYKIE
+56 FECKDESYKIE
-67 PNSNIGA
+67 PNSNVKE

-80 IYNSGFLH
+80 IYNSDFLH

-95 EFGLKKLDDGIII
+95 EFGLKKLDDGVII

-123 LKNCKE
+123 LKNCRE

-134 KKEIKDENSTET
+134 QKKIKDENSTET
-146 LSAKQESE
+146 LSAKQESA
-154 IKKYDEEIEKIRK
+154 IKKCDEEIEKIRK
-167 KVTSKTIQIILDE
+167 EVTSKTIQITLDE
-180 IKINNICEVSKNK
+180 IKINNICEVSKDK
-193 FKVQEDALTNLEKD
+193 FKVQEDALTNLKKD
-207 FDELDEAM
+207 FDELNEAM
-215 KKFDDLKE
+215 KEFDDLKE

-247 EAGQVSEEIKEHMS
+247 EVGQVSEEIKEHIS

-273 LQKKMPDNAC
+273 LQKEMPDNAC

-293 IIQVYTSYFN
+293 IIQAYTSYFN

-342 MKKDFSTNKESLKNA
+342 MKKDSSTNKESLENA
-357 LEQIKV
+357 LDQIKV

-368 QKEVGKKE
+368 QKEVDKKE
-376 GAKNEKEF
+376 GVKNKEKF
-384 QGIDKKLLENY
+384 QETDKKLSENY
-395 EKFQKCVDET
+395 KKLQKCVNET
-405 GNILKQKKEQKK
+405 RNILNQKKEQKK
-417 KLDKLKTELK
+417 KLEKLKTELK
-427 EARIKKAKHDS
+427 EARIKKVKHDS
-438 YDWQKSKEEAERKLS
+438 YDSQKSKEEAKRKLS
-453 VLNCRHERL
+453 ILNRGHERL
-462 NRLLEKINK
+462 KCLLEKIDN
-471 KLKGL
+471 KLKEL
-476 YDQKRPDIETINNYL
+476 NDQKRPDIETINNYL

-581 LAREKLSNEENKAQ
+581 LAREKLSNEKDRAQ

-608 LINMI
+608 LINMV
-613 GKHARYLQ
+613 GKHARYFQ

-627 QLKIVCKDKANGYF
+627 QLKIVCKDKAKGYF

-651 VYEFAKRETV
+651 VYAFAKKETV

-700 DNIKKLIETADN
+700 DKIKKLIEETDN

-726 EHSIEDKDA
+726 GHSIEDKDA
-735 LTKKFLSIIKG
+735 LTEKFLSIIKG
-746 LHLESHGSV
+746 LHLDSHGSV
-755 MDFFSPYKISLED
+755 MDFFSPYKISLENI
-768 VQEFAKIAI
+768 QEFAKIAI

-786 QTHSYVESVDK
+786 QTRSYMGSVD
-797 KLKTR
+797 
-802 NNMRIVFMGTPG
+802 
-814 FAEVILRALV
+814 
-824 GNKDIEVVGLFTQM
+824 NK
-838 DKPFGRKK
+838 
-846 ELKAPETKIY
+846 
-856 ILENHLNIPIFQPQS
+856 N
-871 LKEPE
+871 
-876 VQILKALK
+876 
-884 PDFIVVVAYG
+884 
-894 KILSKEVLS
+894 
-903 IAPCINV
+903 
-910 HASLLPK
+910 
-917 YRGASP
+917 
-923 IHEMIL
+923 
-929 NDDKIY
+929 
-935 GISTMLMDTGLDS
+935 
-948 GDILESASFLRE
+948 
-960 DYLDL
+960 
-965 ETLRSKLVH
+965 
-974 MGATLLLSTLKNFSS
+974 
-989 ITRKPQDHAQASF
+989 
-1002 CKKITKADGL
+1002 
-1012 VGFKDAKSLFL
+1012 
-1023 KSLAFK
+1023 
-1029 SWPEIFLENSLKLL
+1029 
-1043 GVELVEN
+1043 
-1050 EKSHK
+1050 
-1055 EGEILEIDE
+1055 
-1064 KGVLVGCL
+1064 
-1072 KGSVRIARLQAV
+1072 
-1084 GKKPL
+1084 
-1089 KAKDYLNGK
+1089 
-1098 RLKAGGILT
+1098 

>member
-1 MDAIEMGEFKD
+1 MAINIKKIKSFKAFCGLDAIEMGEFKD

-24 TSLTRAFELLISKDK
+24 TSLTRAFELLIPKNK

-80 IYNSGFLH
+80 IYNSDFLH

-134 KKEIKDENSTET
+134 KKKIKDENSAET

-154 IKKYDEEIEKIRK
+154 IKKYDKEIEKIRK
-167 KVTSKTIQIILDE
+167 EMTSKTIQITLDE
-180 IKINNICEVSKNK
+180 IKINNICEVSKNH
-193 FKVQEDALTNLEKD
+193 FKYQEDALTNLKKD

-247 EAGQVSEEIKEHMS
+247 EAGQVSEEIKEHIS
-261 KVGREFIEKGIE
+261 KVGREFIEKGRE

-293 IIQVYTSYFN
+293 IIQAYTNYFN
-303 KRIEQFNQDSLEVS
+303 KRIEQFNQDSLGVS

-357 LEQIKV
+357 LDQIKA

-368 QKEVGKKE
+368 QKEVDKKW
-376 GAKNEKEF
+376 GVKNEKEF
-384 QGIDKKLLENY
+384 QETDKKLSENY
-395 EKFQKCVDET
+395 KKLQQCVDET
-405 GNILKQKKEQKK
+405 GNILNQKKEQKE
-417 KLDKLKTELK
+417 KLEKLKTELK

-529 TLAFAYFLA
+529 TLAFAYFLV

-627 QLKIVCKDKANGYF
+627 QLKIVCKDKVNGYF

-670 YGNKIRILLE
+670 YGNKVRILLE

-689 SFLGEDKTFKE
+689 SFLGEDKTFKKE
-700 DNIKKLIETADN
+700 KIEKLIETADN

-718 SNLPFSEN
+718 SNLPFSN
-726 EHSIEDKDA
+726 EHSIKDKDA
-735 LTKKFLSIIKG
+735 LTEKFLSIIKG

-755 MDFFSPYKISLED
+755 ADVFNPYKISLKD
-768 VQEFAKIAI
+768 VQRFARIAI

-786 QTHSYVESVDK
+786 QTHSYVEVVD
-797 KLKTR
+797 
-802 NNMRIVFMGTPG
+802 
-814 FAEVILRALV
+814 
-824 GNKDIEVVGLFTQM
+824 
-838 DKPFGRKK
+838 
-846 ELKAPETKIY
+846 
-856 ILENHLNIPIFQPQS
+856 
-871 LKEPE
+871 
-876 VQILKALK
+876 
-884 PDFIVVVAYG
+884 
-894 KILSKEVLS
+894 
-903 IAPCINV
+903 
-910 HASLLPK
+910 
-917 YRGASP
+917 
-923 IHEMIL
+923 
-929 NDDKIY
+929 
-935 GISTMLMDTGLDS
+935 
-948 GDILESASFLRE
+948 
-960 DYLDL
+960 
-965 ETLRSKLVH
+965 
-974 MGATLLLSTLKNFSS
+974 
-989 ITRKPQDHAQASF
+989 
-1002 CKKITKADGL
+1002 
-1012 VGFKDAKSLFL
+1012 
-1023 KSLAFK
+1023 
-1029 SWPEIFLENSLKLL
+1029 
-1043 GVELVEN
+1043 
-1050 EKSHK
+1050 
-1055 EGEILEIDE
+1055 
-1064 KGVLVGCL
+1064 
-1072 KGSVRIARLQAV
+1072 
-1084 GKKPL
+1084 
-1089 KAKDYLNGK
+1089 
-1098 RLKAGGILT
+1098 

>member
-1 MDAIEMGEFKD
+1 MYYNGYLSEDTDEIILVMD
-12 YNVIFGNNGCGK
+12 Y
-24 TSLTRAFELLISKDK
+24 SLVAMKDK
-39 CIEKYRTIS
+39 ERKRREKV
-48 TAESPSIE
+48 
-56 FECKDGSYKIE
+56 F
-67 PNSNIGA
+67 NSD
-74 PSFKVE
+74 
-80 IYNSGFLH
+80 FLH

-108 LEGSVLGEETKEINQ
+108 LESSVLGEETKEINQ

-134 KKEIKDENSTET
+134 QKKIKDENSTET

-167 KVTSKTIQIILDE
+167 KVTSKTIQITLDE

-303 KRIEQFNQDSLEVS
+303 KSIEQFNQDSLEVS

-357 LEQIKV
+357 LDQIKA

-384 QGIDKKLLENY
+384 QETDKKLSENY

-405 GNILKQKKEQKK
+405 RNILKQKKEQKER
-417 KLDKLKTELK
+417 LEKLKTELK

-438 YDWQKSKEEAERKLS
+438 YDWQKSKEEVERKLS

-581 LAREKLSNEENKAQ
+581 LVGEALKENEDKAQ

-608 LINMI
+608 LINMV
-613 GKHARYLQ
+613 GKHACYFQ

-627 QLKIVCKDKANGYF
+627 QLKIVCKDKVKGYF

-651 VYEFAKRETV
+651 VYVFAKKEKV

-670 YGNKIRILLE
+670 YGNKVRVLLE
-680 SFLKINFID
+680 GFLKINFIN
-689 SFLGEDKTFKE
+689 SFLGANSVFDEDK
-700 DNIKKLIETADN
+700 IKKLIETADN

-718 SNLPFSEN
+718 SNLPFSN
-726 EHSIEDKDA
+726 EHSIKDKDA
-735 LTKKFLSIIKG
+735 LTEKFLSIIKG

-755 MDFFSPYKISLED
+755 ADVFNPYKISLKD
-768 VQEFAKIAI
+768 VQKFARIAI

-786 QTHSYVESVDK
+786 QTHSY
-797 KLKTR
+797 
-802 NNMRIVFMGTPG
+802 M
-814 FAEVILRALV
+814 
-824 GNKDIEVVGLFTQM
+824 EVV
-838 DKPFGRKK
+838 D
-846 ELKAPETKIY
+846 
-856 ILENHLNIPIFQPQS
+856 
-871 LKEPE
+871 
-876 VQILKALK
+876 
-884 PDFIVVVAYG
+884 
-894 KILSKEVLS
+894 
-903 IAPCINV
+903 
-910 HASLLPK
+910 
-917 YRGASP
+917 
-923 IHEMIL
+923 
-929 NDDKIY
+929 
-935 GISTMLMDTGLDS
+935 
-948 GDILESASFLRE
+948 
-960 DYLDL
+960 
-965 ETLRSKLVH
+965 
-974 MGATLLLSTLKNFSS
+974 
-989 ITRKPQDHAQASF
+989 
-1002 CKKITKADGL
+1002 
-1012 VGFKDAKSLFL
+1012 
-1023 KSLAFK
+1023 
-1029 SWPEIFLENSLKLL
+1029 
-1043 GVELVEN
+1043 
-1050 EKSHK
+1050 
-1055 EGEILEIDE
+1055 
-1064 KGVLVGCL
+1064 
-1072 KGSVRIARLQAV
+1072 
-1084 GKKPL
+1084 
-1089 KAKDYLNGK
+1089 
-1098 RLKAGGILT
+1098 